1 MLRRL
6 MRDFARRRSLA
17 RKSGQGGAS
26 RSSAPPPP
34 SSCPWKEEENP
45 VGNTHAAAA
54 AADYDDDDNNDAD
67 DFDAG
72 KEASAEGAAGLAGKA
87 AKQAGR
93 PVEEP
98 GNSDGGA
105 VGVGGSG
112 YPLPPTTMSCCC
124 GRRRHSRSNHMCSAR
139 RARPMVAHLAGA
151 SASSRRRVR
160 PSVCAPD
167 RARALTPSHRPLT
180 RSPASCFP

>member
-1 MLRRL
+1 M
-6 MRDFARRRSLA
+6 
-17 RKSGQGGAS
+17 
-26 RSSAPPPP
+26 
-34 SSCPWKEEENP
+34 
-45 VGNTHAAAA
+45 GNTHAAAA
-54 AADYDDDDNNDAD
+54 AADYDDDDDNNDAD

-167 RARALTPSHRPLT
+167 RARSHSLPSPSHSLARFLFSL
-180 RSPASCFP
+180 RRALEAGRRVGGRAAG